1 MAIAQ
6 TTFGASN
13 GIAER
18 LTTFLGHA
26 KEYRT
31 KRKLYRATYRELNEL
46 SNRELADL
54 GINRSMIRSLAI
66 EAAKAA

>member
-6 TTFGASN
+6 STFGASN

-26 KEYRT
+26 KEYRA
-31 KRKLYRATYRELNEL
+31 KRKLYRTTYRELNGL
-46 SNRELADL
+46 SDRDLADL
-54 GINRSMIRSLAI
+54 GINRSMIPSLAL
-66 EAAKAA
+66 EAANAG